1 MMLNRCRSGSAVLI
15 VVLTLSMIMLSC
27 FNLWRHTALNM
38 DMVLKRQEREQKYRI
53 TEGVLHYGI
62 ALCKNHFKKIDKRH
76 KKKKIEL
83 RVGMWR
89 LKGHPPYGGK
99 LIITP
104 HENMTHLEASL
115 RVLRS
120 FSEKGMAKNSSVFA
134 MSCSLERKT
143 AAKGSVT
150 KKDIFVIHNWKVHA

>member
-15 VVLTLSMIMLSC
+15 VVLVLSMIMLSC

-53 TEGVLHYGI
+53 TEGVLYYGI
-62 ALCKNHFKKIDKRH
+62 SLCKDQFKTIGKR
-76 KKKKIEL
+76 KKKIEL
-83 RVGMWR
+83 PVGTWR
-89 LKGHPPYGGK
+89 LKSHPPYVGK

-104 HENMTHLEASL
+104 HDKTIHLKAFL
-115 RVLRS
+115 I
-120 FSEKGMAKNSSVFA
+120 EKKSSVFA

-143 AAKGSVT
+143 AAKGSVS
-150 KKDIFVIHNWKVHA
+150 KKDVFVIHNWKVHA

>member
-15 VVLTLSMIMLSC
+15 VVLVLSVIMLSC
-27 FNLWRHTALNM
+27 INLWRHTALNM

-62 ALCKNHFKKIDKRH
+62 GLCKNQFKKIGKRG

-83 RVGMWR
+83 QVGTWR
-89 LKGHPPYGGK
+89 LKSHPPYVGK

-104 HENMTHLEASL
+104 DDNTIHLKAFL
-115 RVLRS
+115 MD
-120 FSEKGMAKNSSVFA
+120 KKSSVFA
-134 MSCSLERKT
+134 MSCSLKRKT
-143 AAKGSVT
+143 AAKESVS
-150 KKDIFVIHNWKVHA
+150 KSDVFVIHNWKVYA